1 MDSTAESVDS
11 FLDHHFDKQYGPS
24 DIPANLR
31 PRHIDD
37 APLVLPEWLSSS
49 KSPNVRLSAPLNK
62 LETELL
68 HLTFENMYDYIL
80 EQIAL
85 GEPLKKA
92 LALDVREPDYGKFLR
107 WIHADEDRKNRYYEA
122 QMIGSEI
129 IADDMIE
136 IADADDTIEDVQR
149 STLRINTRKYLLSV
163 WNRKRYG
170 DIRQVEQT
178 VNVSIVD
185 AMERAQQRLMDNTID
200 VTPIAPE
207 GHNGD

>member
-1 MDSTAESVDS
+1 
-11 FLDHHFDKQYGPS
+11 
-24 DIPANLR
+24 
-31 PRHIDD
+31 
-37 APLVLPEWLSSS
+37 
-49 KSPNVRLSAPLNK
+49 
-62 LETELL
+62 
-68 HLTFENMYDYIL
+68 MYDYIL